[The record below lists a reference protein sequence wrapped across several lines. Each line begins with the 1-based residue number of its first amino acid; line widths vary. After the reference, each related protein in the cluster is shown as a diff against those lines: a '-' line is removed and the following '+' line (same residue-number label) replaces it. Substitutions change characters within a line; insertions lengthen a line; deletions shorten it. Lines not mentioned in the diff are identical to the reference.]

1 MERLDGVLRPYPWG
15 SRTLLA
21 NLRGAKS
28 PSEQPEAE
36 LWFGAH
42 PAAPAT
48 IDGEGLDE
56 IIARDPKAA
65 LGSRVIDEHGDGLPF
80 LVKLLAAAA
89 PLSIQAHPSADQ
101 AKEGYARE
109 NAEGIDLHS
118 PQRNYKDPN
127 PKPELIVALTQ
138 FRAMAGFRPAEQLTA
153 LFQAFSSPELDRYAT
168 LLPASDGAG
177 DMRVLFT
184 TLVSLPRQA
193 LTDLLA
199 AVEASARGLAG
210 CDGQPAWVSEAAEV
224 YLELSERYPGDAGA
238 LAALLLN
245 IVTLEPGEGAF
256 LGAGQLHA
264 YLSGLGVEVMAN
276 SDNVLRGGLT
286 TKHVDVPELV
296 RVLDFASLE
305 SPRAQ
310 TSAIDGGM
318 CFDLPVDSFRVSV
331 HDLSDGECV
340 VDEDGPAIVVCT
352 AGAVLADDT
361 GAATGT
367 SIMFSAG
374 EAIWIPAADAAVTL
388 RAIGVE
394 DTAQVFVATV

>member
-21 NLRGAKS
+21 QLRGKPA

-48 IDGEGLDE
+48 TDGEGLDE
-56 IIARDPKAA
+56 IIAGDPASA
-65 LGSRVIDEHGDGLPF
+65 LGRRVVDEHGEGLPF
-80 LVKLLAAAA
+80 LVKLLAADA
-89 PLSIQAHPSADQ
+89 PLSIQAHPSAEQ
-101 AKEGYARE
+101 AKEGFARE
-109 NAEGIDLHS
+109 NDEGIDLHS
-118 PQRNYKDPN
+118 PKRNYKDPN
-127 PKPELIVALTQ
+127 SKPELIVALTT
-138 FRAMAGFRPAEQLTA
+138 FRAMAGFRPVEQLA
-153 LFQAFSSPELDRYAT
+153 QLFEAFSSPELDRYAA
-168 LLPASDGAG
+168 LLPAAGGAG
-177 DMRVLFT
+177 DLRVLFT
-184 TLVSLPRQA
+184 TLVSLPKTA

-199 AVEASARGLAG
+199 AVETSAGEIATVG
-210 CDGQPAWVSEAAEV
+210 DQPAWVREAAEV
-224 YLELSERYPGDAGA
+224 FLELSGRYPGDAGA

-245 IVTLEPGEGAF
+245 IVTLAPGEGAF

-296 RVLDFASLE
+296 RVLDFSSLE
-305 SPRAQ
+305 SPRART
-310 TSAIDGGM
+310 TSLDGGTR
-318 CFDLPVDSFRVSV
+318 FDLPVESFRVSV
-331 HDLSDGECV
+331 HDLVEGECV

-361 GAATGT
+361 TRT
-367 SIMFSAG
+367 TEFSAG
-374 EAIWIPAADAAVTL
+374 EAIWIPASDAAVTL
-388 RAIGVE
+388 RAADAGRG
-394 DTAQVFVATV
+394 AQVFVATV